1 MPAFSIFTDVFA
13 SKSLVGFILALP
25 FIMMSEQILQPFSN
39 SNSFHQRLS
48 GIMVKTI
55 TNTILTGSVFTF
67 RWNNYYHNY
76 FYQDLLAVK
85 VLLDYLR
92 PMIIRSG
99 MIRDTP
105 LCHIDVL
112 NYAPNYAK
120 YGQICILA
128 HIWARQLWPSGAFLK
143 RSYKMQFRC
152 FGLRSIGPSSQ
163 EL

>member
-25 FIMMSEQILQPFSN
+25 LIMMSEQILQPVSN
-39 SNSFHQRLS
+39 LNSSHQRLS

-67 RWNNYYHNY
+67 RWDNYYHNY
-76 FYQDLLAVK
+76 FYQDFKDLLAVK

-99 MIRDTP
+99 MISR
-105 LCHIDVL
+105 
-112 NYAPNYAK
+112 
-120 YGQICILA
+120 
-128 HIWARQLWPSGAFLK
+128 
-143 RSYKMQFRC
+143 M
-152 FGLRSIGPSSQ
+152 
-163 EL
+163 E